1 MIGSGRIFWIG
12 MIGMTISIV
21 KDFARFGY
29 VIADA

>member
-12 MIGMTISIV
+12 VIKMTTTNV